1 MKRQAKRKSGKI
13 CEMCAQVKEK
23 WQQFCIIFF
32 LRISLYFLSNVLCAF
47 CFALLVRRRFFDAV
61 LDEGEGRLNNLVT
74 FFFAPVAGF
83 FCGSPKVCS
92 LSQVN
97 SEVSQKK
104 NNLSNG
110 HA

>member
-1 MKRQAKRKSGKI
+1 
-13 CEMCAQVKEK
+13 MCAQVKEK

-32 LRISLYFLSNVLCAF
+32 LRISLCFLSNVLCAF

-83 FCGSPKVCS
+83 FVAR
-92 LSQVN
+92 
-97 SEVSQKK
+97 QKCA
-104 NNLSNG
+104 L
-110 HA
+110 